1 MPEGLLNKNQGYQF
15 DVVGTRKEKIFG
27 EDVEVRHPFAK
38 GQVAERQFILAIDG
52 EEFPIWLKAG
62 TYRYDESTQLVVIH
76 GDVVL
81 EENIGDIKKYI
92 NIAEIVN
99 IE

>member
-1 MPEGLLNKNQGYQF
+1 MPEGLLNKNQGYEF
-15 DVVGTRKEKIFG
+15 DVVATRKVKVFG
-27 EDVEVRHPFAK
+27 DDVPVRKPWYS
-38 GQVAERQFILAIDG
+38 GQVAERQFILSVEG

-62 TYRYDESTQLVVIH
+62 TYRYDESTKKVIIH

-81 EENIGDIKKYI
+81 EENIGDLKKYI
-92 NIAEIVN
+92 NIAKIVS

>member
-1 MPEGLLNKNQGYQF
+1 MEGLIPRNVGYEF
-15 DVVGTRKEKIFG
+15 DVVATRKVKYFG
-27 EDVEVRHPFAK
+27 EEVEARLPYMK
-38 GQVAERQFILAIDG
+38 GQVAERQFILGIDG

-62 TYRYDESTQLVVIH
+62 TYRYDISTQKVIIH

-81 EENIGDIKKYI
+81 EENIGDLRKYI
-92 NIAEIVN
+92 NIARIVN